1 MPKVYNLNNYP
12 PEYIRLIQAV
22 LEGNEISVTF
32 PSRTEATRAR
42 FNFYEFKK
50 ALRASL
56 EEHHRVLAADS
67 ELIAIKMEDNTL
79 IYYNRD
85 SSIET
90 QLLSAALQ
98 NIRSPLPGISP
109 DRIEKE
115 LLELQTPKTQDDI
128 LAEFLSLKTVDSNKK
143 QS

>member
-12 PEYIRLIQAV
+12 PEYIKLIEAV

-32 PSRTEATRAR
+32 PSRKEATRAR

-67 ELIAIKMEDNTL
+67 ELIAIKMEENTL

-98 NIRSPLPGISP
+98 NIRSPLSGVSP

-115 LLELQTPKTQDDI
+115 LLELQTPKTQDDMI
-128 LAEFLSLKTVDSNKK
+128 AEFLSAKPVDSNKK

>member
-12 PEYIRLIQAV
+12 PEYIKLIEAV
-22 LEGNEISVTF
+22 LDGNEISVTF
-32 PSRTEATRAR
+32 PSRKEAIRAR

-67 ELIAIKMEDNTL
+67 ELIAIKMEENTL

-98 NIRSPLPGISP
+98 NIRSPLPGVSP
-109 DRIEKE
+109 ERIEKE

-128 LAEFLSLKTVDSNKK
+128 LAEFLSAKTVDSNKK

>member
-12 PEYIRLIQAV
+12 PEYIKLIEAV
-22 LEGNEISVTF
+22 LDGNEISVTF
-32 PSRTEATRAR
+32 PSRKEATRAR

-67 ELIAIKMEDNTL
+67 ELIAIKMEENTL

-98 NIRSPLPGISP
+98 NIRSPLPGVSP
-109 DRIEKE
+109 ERIEKE
-115 LLELQTPKTQDDI
+115 LMELQTPKTQDDMI
-128 LAEFLSLKTVDSNKK
+128 AEFLSTKTVDSDKK

>member
-12 PEYIRLIQAV
+12 PEYIKLIEAV
-22 LEGNEISVTF
+22 LDGNEISVTF
-32 PSRTEATRAR
+32 PSRKEATRAR

-50 ALRASL
+50 ALRASP

-67 ELIAIKMEDNTL
+67 ELIAIKMEENTL

-98 NIRSPLPGISP
+98 NIRSPLPGVSP
-109 DRIEKE
+109 ERIEKE
-115 LLELQTPKTQDDI
+115 LMELQTPKTQDDMI
-128 LAEFLSLKTVDSNKK
+128 AEFLSTKTVDSDKK